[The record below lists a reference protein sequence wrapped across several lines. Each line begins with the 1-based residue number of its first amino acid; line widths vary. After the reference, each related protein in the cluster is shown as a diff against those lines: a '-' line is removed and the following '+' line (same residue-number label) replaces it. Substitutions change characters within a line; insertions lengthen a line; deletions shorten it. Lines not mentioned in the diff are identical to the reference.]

1 MIRSNVVGDKP
12 NIDSTSFV
20 DPSAIIIGRVD
31 IGPNCY
37 VGPAVVLRADR
48 FSTDDTVSR
57 IVLGA
62 NCCIQDGAVLHVH
75 AEDSLHIGDNTIIN
89 HGAVV
94 HGSSIIGPNSFI
106 GCKSVITHANIGND
120 VFIRSNAIIEE
131 VVIAPERFVDV
142 NVVINTP
149 DAAAALRGITED
161 EKAFMRRAVDE
172 NKEYPVRYKYSLE
185 K

>member
-1 MIRSNVVGDKP
+1 MIRANVVGDKP

-37 VGPAVVLRADR
+37 IGPAVVIRADR
-48 FSTDDTVSR
+48 FSSDDSVAR

-62 NCCIQDGAVLHVH
+62 NCGIQDGAVLHVH
-75 AEDSLHIGDNTIIN
+75 AEDRLEIGDCTLIN
-89 HGAVV
+89 HGAVI
-94 HGSSIIGPNSFI
+94 HGPSVIGSNCFI
-106 GCKSVITHANIGND
+106 GCKSVITHARIGD
-120 VFIRSNAIIEE
+120 RVFVRSNAIVEE
-131 VVIAPERFVDV
+131 VFIEPGRFLDV

-149 DAAAALRGITED
+149 EAAAALRSITDE
-161 EKAFMRRAVDE
+161 EKAFMDRAVLE
-172 NKEYPVRYKYSLE
+172 NREYPVRYKYSLE